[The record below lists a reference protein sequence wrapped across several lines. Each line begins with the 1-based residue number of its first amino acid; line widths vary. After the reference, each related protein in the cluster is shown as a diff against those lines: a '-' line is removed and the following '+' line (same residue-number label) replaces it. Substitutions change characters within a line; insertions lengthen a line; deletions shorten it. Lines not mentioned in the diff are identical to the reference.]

1 MSWLSLRKEMELPVQ
16 GILYANCLKNGWIGV
31 QVITTL
37 ITKQQEQQ
45 QEKQHFQ
52 LPRPPTKMERKSR

>member
-16 GILYANCLKNGWIGV
+16 GILYANCLKNSWIGV

-52 LPRPPTKMERKSR
+52 LPRLPTKMERKSR